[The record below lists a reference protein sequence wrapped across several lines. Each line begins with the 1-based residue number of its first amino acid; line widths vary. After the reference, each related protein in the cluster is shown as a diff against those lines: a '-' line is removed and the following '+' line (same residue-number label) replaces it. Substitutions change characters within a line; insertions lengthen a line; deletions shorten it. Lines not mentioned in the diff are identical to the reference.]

1 MVLGVRFLTFIET
14 PKAFSDAVSHYNNI
28 MHKSRPIS
36 VWYHRI
42 HIPSSR
48 IRLQGLGQA
57 HFLYQF
63 HIYIIYCCKLSEAMI
78 GPKFFSS
85 KIKKKIVQN
94 LSPPF
99 KGEINGTKIGSYS
112 KSLKRLQRWT
122 QFFRVEGGWVVSN
135 VIFYL
140 FACIGHHILSLTF
153 D

>member
-28 MHKSRPIS
+28 IIS
-36 VWYHRI
+36 LDPSLCATNRI

-48 IRLQGLGQA
+48 IRLQELGQA

-85 KIKKKIVQN
+85 KIKKKIEQN
-94 LSPPF
+94 LSPP
-99 KGEINGTKIGSYS
+99 
-112 KSLKRLQRWT
+112 
-122 QFFRVEGGWVVSN
+122 
-135 VIFYL
+135 
-140 FACIGHHILSLTF
+140 LSIP
-153 D
+153 

>member
-1 MVLGVRFLTFIET
+1 ML
-14 PKAFSDAVSHYNNI
+14 S
-28 MHKSRPIS
+28 PIITIS
-36 VWYHRI
+36 CISLDPSLCATNRI

-63 HIYIIYCCKLSEAMI
+63 HIYRYIIYCCKLSEAMI

-94 LSPPF
+94 LSPPL

-112 KSLKRLQRWT
+112 KSFKRLQRWT
-122 QFFRVEGGWVVSN
+122 QFFRVGGGVGIEQCNFLFVCVHWSSYF
-135 VIFYL
+135 IFD
-140 FACIGHHILSLTF
+140 I
-153 D
+153 